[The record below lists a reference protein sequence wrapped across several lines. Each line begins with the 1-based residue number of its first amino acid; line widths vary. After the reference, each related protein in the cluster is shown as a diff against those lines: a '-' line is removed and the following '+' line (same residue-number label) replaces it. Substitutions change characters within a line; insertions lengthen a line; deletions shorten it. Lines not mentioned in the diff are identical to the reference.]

1 MAADNCTTEIA
12 LCNAEIRDRLEEANL
27 LGPLYNFRVPATGDR
42 VTKLCDQSGQC
53 TSTYTTSDN

>member
-1 MAADNCTTEIA
+1 MAVDNCTMEIA

-27 LGPLYNFRVPATGDR
+27 LRPLYNLRAPATGDG
-42 VTKLCDQSGQC
+42 VTKLCDQSGQF